1 MLKIISSPP
10 FDDYSKKLFYQIFG
24 QKKQLGLDNASFIYL
39 WTGSLSN
46 DETFSYTNRSL
57 FNINNTHLPMFS
69 NFIMSHARLVAG
81 KKRFFNTR
89 DEMYILYCGY
99 IGSTVSRETFDQYYF
114 QYIDNIVDRSTMEDM
129 IQEACIND
137 VVVLFVKDH
146 FRVSSRNAWIN
157 PLPELSKYF
166 SNLFEYYPNKRF
178 IIVTSLENLHKEIV
192 NDNCTVIPMGGDIT
206 NQLDSYMK
214 YIPRVNKNTEA
225 KNFISLNRG
234 PRNHRLYLV
243 SGLYGRGLDK
253 YGTISYLSYLYK
265 DQLSDVIPYDH
276 NADNSYQLAKFGYEQ
291 YSHLREH
298 KIEDSSDIYALQND
312 NLTNFKLRLQPKY
325 DNSLVEFVSETSY
338 NEQSF
343 NITEKTLHFIYGGNF
358 PIMISSPR
366 TVDFLRNIGLDMFD
380 DIIDHS
386 YDTVTDPAARIN
398 AAIDLNIDILTS
410 SNLIE
415 QWKKHKYRIDK
426 NIAFVREGKLKAYY
440 CNRFWNT
447 IKGLQI

>member
-1 MLKIISSPP
+1 M
-10 FDDYSKKLFYQIFG
+10 
-24 QKKQLGLDNASFIYL
+24 
-39 WTGSLSN
+39 
-46 DETFSYTNRSL
+46 
-57 FNINNTHLPMFS
+57 
-69 NFIMSHARLVAG
+69 
-81 KKRFFNTR
+81 
-89 DEMYILYCGY
+89 
-99 IGSTVSRETFDQYYF
+99 
-114 QYIDNIVDRSTMEDM
+114 
-129 IQEACIND
+129 
-137 VVVLFVKDH
+137 
-146 FRVSSRNAWIN
+146 
-157 PLPELSKYF
+157 
-166 SNLFEYYPNKRF
+166 
-178 IIVTSLENLHKEIV
+178 
-192 NDNCTVIPMGGDIT
+192 
-206 NQLDSYMK
+206 
-214 YIPRVNKNTEA
+214 
-225 KNFISLNRG
+225 NRG